1 VSTPRRRGGIAGW
14 FRRFVPQRVRTR
26 LTLLYAAL
34 FLAGGTILLGLS
46 FALVSSSLPAQAPN
60 VRPAPN
66 FLSQCKQEATVK
78 QQTTTG
84 SQGKSSLKP
93 GPTGLTQACVRA
105 FQEGAQQAATNQRDR
120 TLSNLYTYSIA
131 GLLGLALVSAGLGWV
146 VSGRVLRPVRRITE
160 TAQRASEDHLG
171 ERLHLDGPHDELRE
185 LADTFDAML
194 DRLDLAFASQ
204 RQFVANASHEL
215 RTPLTVM
222 RTAIDVT
229 LAKPTRSP
237 EQLESMAE
245 RVRHS
250 IEQAERTVEALL
262 TLAASNQE
270 LHDIEPVDLATAVED
285 AMDEMETAAGELGL
299 RVECDLH
306 PGRTTGDRVLLERMV
321 ANLVQNAIR
330 HNLPQGWVRLRTGS
344 DNGHVFM
351 EIANSGPVIPD
362 DVVPQLCES
371 FRRATGRLGRDGV
384 GVGLSI
390 VRSVAAAHHGTLTLV
405 GLPAGGLEVAVRLP
419 AARVDPVSS

>member
-1 VSTPRRRGGIAGW
+1 VNAPRGW
-14 FRRFVPQRVRTR
+14 PGVARWFHRFMPQRVRTR

-46 FALVSSSLPAQAPN
+46 FGLVSNSLPSQAPN
-60 VRPAPN
+60 VSPAPK
-66 FLSQCKQEATVK
+66 LLEQCKQEANSK
-78 QQTTTG
+78 QANID
-84 SQGKSSLKP
+84 SRGKSSSKA
-93 GPTGLTQACVRA
+93 GATALTRACEKA

-160 TAQRASEDHLG
+160 TAQRASEEHLG
-171 ERLHLDGPHDELRE
+171 ERLHLDGPQDELRE

-229 LAKPTRSP
+229 LAKPTRTP
-237 EQLESMAE
+237 DQLESMAQ
-245 RVRHS
+245 RVRRA
-250 IEQAERTVEALL
+250 IDEAERTVEALL

-270 LHDIEPVDLATAVED
+270 IRDTEPIDLATAVED
-285 AMDEMETAAGELGL
+285 AIDQMESAASELDL
-299 RVECDLH
+299 RMECDLN
-306 PGRTTGDRVLLERMV
+306 PGSITGDRVLLERMV

-330 HNLPQGWVRLRTGS
+330 HNLPEGWVRLRTGS

-351 EIANSGPVIPD
+351 EIANSGPVIPED
-362 DVVPQLCES
+362 LVPQLCDP
-371 FRRATGRLGRDGV
+371 FRRVTGRLGRDGV
-384 GVGLSI
+384 GIGLSI
-390 VRSVAAAHHGTLTLV
+390 VRSVAEAHHGTLTLV
-405 GLPAGGLEVAVRLP
+405 GLPGGGLEVAVRLP
-419 AARVDPVSS
+419 ATPVDPAGS